1 MTGTRTLLCLCLWL
15 AAAGIATAQ
24 EEAAP
29 SRFGAADRAGASVLM
44 TETNAIQAANII
56 RRGRVVSLGRDYRPD
71 MPQTPGQDLHL
82 TQIRMSRDGSTRI
95 DTQIDGLTAQ
105 SGTRLVGLGHI
116 GAGGDDGPARFYN
129 GLSGADIPAELGI
142 ERVAPFF
149 TRGIL
154 IDMVS
159 LRGGQMAAG
168 DEITVTDIETALDWF
183 GVDPPGNGDAV
194 VFHTG
199 WGQHWIAD
207 NDTYLAG
214 SPGLGLEAARWL
226 IEREVALVGIDSWSV
241 ETVAPDASPDAPA
254 GTFPVH
260 LALIAEN
267 GVFVHENLET
277 ERLIDAEIAEF
288 AYIFAPVPIT
298 GATGS
303 IGAPL
308 AVY

>member
-1 MTGTRTLLCLCLWL
+1 MTAIRTMLCLCVCL
-15 AAAGIATAQ
+15 AAPAAAQ
-24 EEAAP
+24 EQP
-29 SRFGAADRAGASVLM
+29 SRFGAQDRAGATVLM
-44 TETNAIQAANII
+44 TESNAIEAANII

-71 MPQTPGQDLHL
+71 MPQTPGQDLRL
-82 TQIRMSRDGSTRI
+82 TQIRVRHGDTARI
-95 DTQIDGLTAQ
+95 DSQIDGLTAQ

-116 GAGGDDGPARFYN
+116 GAAEGDGGPVQFYN
-129 GLSGADIPAELGI
+129 GLTDGDDIPGELGI
-142 ERVAPFF
+142 ERIAPFF

-159 LRGGQMAAG
+159 LRGGPMMAG
-168 DEITVTDIETALDWF
+168 DTITVADIEAALDWF
-183 GVDPPGNGDAV
+183 GIDPPGNGDAV
-194 VFHTG
+194 ILHTG
-199 WGQHWIAD
+199 WGRHWIAD
-207 NDTYLAG
+207 NDTYLSG
-214 SPGLGLEAARWL
+214 SPGLGPEAAQWL
-226 IEREVALVGIDSWSV
+226 VEHEVALIGIDSWSV
-241 ETVAPDASPDAPA
+241 EALTPDAPA
-254 GTFPVH
+254 GEQPVH
-260 LALIAEN
+260 VKLITEN

>member
-1 MTGTRTLLCLCLWL
+1 MTGIRTALCLCLCFAGP
-15 AAAGIATAQ
+15 AAAQDT
-24 EEAAP
+24 P
-29 SRFGAADRAGASVLM
+29 SRFGVQDRIGASVLM
-44 TETNAIQAANII
+44 TESNAIQAANII
-56 RRGRVVSLGRDYRPD
+56 QRGRVVSLGRDYRPD
-71 MPQTPGQDLHL
+71 MPQTPAQDLRL
-82 TQIRMSRDGSTRI
+82 TQIRVRHGDTARI
-95 DTQIDGLTAQ
+95 DSQIDGLTAQ

-116 GAGGDDGPARFYN
+116 GAADGDGGPMRFYN
-129 GLSGADIPAELGI
+129 GLTAEDDIPDELGV

-159 LRGGQMAAG
+159 LRGGPMAAG
-168 DEITVTDIETALDWF
+168 DEITVADIETALDWF
-183 GVDPPGNGDAV
+183 GIDSPGNGDAV
-194 VFHTG
+194 ILHTG

-207 NDTYLAG
+207 NDTYLSG
-214 SPGLGLEAARWL
+214 SPGLGPEAAQWL
-226 IEREVALVGIDSWSV
+226 VEQDVALIGIDSWSV
-241 ETVAPDASPDAPA
+241 EALTPDAPA
-254 GTFPVH
+254 GAQPVH
-260 LALIAEN
+260 VRLTTDS

-288 AYIFAPVPIT
+288 AYIFAPVPIV